1 MNFRIATFIL
11 SIILIC
17 MVSFKA
23 IKKRTTYKKLR
34 NYLAREQYDEFFKLI
49 DAPLTNALYPDY
61 NINYFKLN
69 AYLLKEDYAKAN
81 ETLEMLLRY
90 PLKHQQRVDLVLKA
104 FNIYVGQG
112 KKQQAKNMLDEIL
125 NWEGDEYKPYK
136 HDALLSYDIMI
147 LKKSNHIGEL
157 EALLDKTSGSQ
168 RGRLEYFIAVQYE
181 NAKNIQKRDEYLKRA
196 AKDGFHYSAH

>member
-1 MNFRIATFIL
+1 MDFRIATIVL
-11 SIILIC
+11 GVILIG
-17 MVSFKA
+17 MISFKA
-23 IKKRTTYKKLR
+23 VKKRTTYKKLR

-69 AYLLKEDYAKAN
+69 AYLLKEDYEKAN
-81 ETLEMLLRY
+81 ETLELLLRY
-90 PLKHQQRVDLVLKA
+90 PLKHQQRVDLARKA
-104 FNIYVGQG
+104 FNIYVGEG
-112 KKQQAKNMLDEIL
+112 KRQQAKEMLDEIL

-136 HDALLSYDIMI
+136 RDAMLSYDIMI

-157 EALLDKTSGSQ
+157 EALLDKTSGPQ

-181 NAKNIQKRDEYLKRA
+181 NAKNIEKRDEYLKRA
-196 AKDGFHYSAH
+196 AEDGFVHSAH

>member
-1 MNFRIATFIL
+1 MDFRIATIVL
-11 SIILIC
+11 GVILIG
-17 MVSFKA
+17 MISFKA
-23 IKKRTTYKKLR
+23 VKKRTTYKKLR

-69 AYLLKEDYAKAN
+69 AYLLKEDYEKAN
-81 ETLEMLLRY
+81 ETLELLLRY
-90 PLKHQQRVDLVLKA
+90 PLKHQQRVDLVRKA
-104 FNIYVGQG
+104 CNLYVGEG
-112 KKQQAKNMLDEIL
+112 KKQQAKEMLDEIL

-136 HDALLSYDIMI
+136 RDAMLSYDIMI

-157 EALLDKTSGSQ
+157 EALLDKTSGPQ

-181 NAKNIQKRDEYLKRA
+181 NAKNIEKRDEYLKRA
-196 AKDGFHYSAH
+196 AEDGFVHSAH

>member
-1 MNFRIATFIL
+1 MDFRIATIVL
-11 SIILIC
+11 GVILIG
-17 MVSFKA
+17 MISFKA
-23 IKKRTTYKKLR
+23 VKKRTTYKKLR

-69 AYLLKEDYAKAN
+69 AYLLKEDYEKAN
-81 ETLEMLLRY
+81 ETLELLLRY
-90 PLKHQQRVDLVLKA
+90 PLKHQQRVDLVCKA
-104 FNIYVGQG
+104 FNIYVGEG
-112 KKQQAKNMLDEIL
+112 KRQQAKEMLDEIL

-136 HDALLSYDIMI
+136 RDAMLSYDIMI

-157 EALLDKTSGSQ
+157 EALLDKTSGPQ

-181 NAKNIQKRDEYLKRA
+181 NSKNIEKRDEYLKRA
-196 AKDGFHYSAH
+196 AEDGFVHSAH

>member
-1 MNFRIATFIL
+1 MFRTRRALLCVELGLHNGIPEEQGMNFRIATFVL

-17 MVSFKA
+17 MISFKA

-69 AYLLKEDYAKAN
+69 AYLLKEDYTKAN

-90 PLKHQQRVDLVLKA
+90 PL
-104 FNIYVGQG
+104 
-112 KKQQAKNMLDEIL
+112 
-125 NWEGDEYKPYK
+125 
-136 HDALLSYDIMI
+136 
-147 LKKSNHIGEL
+147 
-157 EALLDKTSGSQ
+157 
-168 RGRLEYFIAVQYE
+168 
-181 NAKNIQKRDEYLKRA
+181 
-196 AKDGFHYSAH
+196 

>member
-1 MNFRIATFIL
+1 MDFRIATIVL
-11 SIILIC
+11 GVILIG
-17 MVSFKA
+17 MISFKA
-23 IKKRTTYKKLR
+23 VKKRTTYKKLR

-69 AYLLKEDYAKAN
+69 AYLLKEDYEKAN
-81 ETLEMLLRY
+81 ETLELLLRY
-90 PLKHQQRVDLVLKA
+90 PLKHQQRVDLVRKA
-104 FNIYVGQG
+104 FNIYVGES
-112 KKQQAKNMLDEIL
+112 KRQQAKEMLDEIL

-136 HDALLSYDIMI
+136 RDAMLSYDIMI

-157 EALLDKTSGSQ
+157 EALLDKTSGPQ

-181 NAKNIQKRDEYLKRA
+181 NAKNIEKRDEYLKRA
-196 AKDGFHYSAH
+196 AEDGFVHSAH

>member
-1 MNFRIATFIL
+1 MDFRIATIVL
-11 SIILIC
+11 GVILIG
-17 MVSFKA
+17 MISFKA
-23 IKKRTTYKKLR
+23 VKKRTTYKKLR

-69 AYLLKEDYAKAN
+69 AYLLKEDYEKAN
-81 ETLEMLLRY
+81 ETLELLLRY
-90 PLKHQQRVDLVLKA
+90 PLKHQQRVDLVRKA
-104 FNIYVGQG
+104 FNIYVGEG
-112 KKQQAKNMLDEIL
+112 KRQLAKEMLDEIL

-136 HDALLSYDIMI
+136 RDAMLSYDIMI

-157 EALLDKTSGSQ
+157 EALLDKTSGPQ

-181 NAKNIQKRDEYLKRA
+181 NAKNIEKRDEYLKRA
-196 AKDGFHYSAH
+196 AEDGFVHSAH

>member
-1 MNFRIATFIL
+1 MDFRIATIVL
-11 SIILIC
+11 GVILIG
-17 MVSFKA
+17 MISFKA
-23 IKKRTTYKKLR
+23 VKKRTTYKKLR

-69 AYLLKEDYAKAN
+69 AYLLKEDYEKAN
-81 ETLEMLLRY
+81 ETLELLLRY
-90 PLKHQQRVDLVLKA
+90 PLKHQQRVDLVRKA
-104 FNIYVGQG
+104 FNIYVGEG
-112 KKQQAKNMLDEIL
+112 KRQQAKEMLDEIL

-136 HDALLSYDIMI
+136 RDAMLSYDIMI

-157 EALLDKTSGSQ
+157 EALLDKTSGPQ

-181 NAKNIQKRDEYLKRA
+181 NAKNIEKRDEYLKRA
-196 AKDGFHYSAH
+196 AEGGFVHSAH

>member
-1 MNFRIATFIL
+1 MDFRIATIVL
-11 SIILIC
+11 GVILIG
-17 MVSFKA
+17 MISFKA
-23 IKKRTTYKKLR
+23 VKKRTTYKKLR

-69 AYLLKEDYAKAN
+69 AYLLKEDYEKAN
-81 ETLEMLLRY
+81 EMLELLLRY
-90 PLKHQQRVDLVLKA
+90 PLKHQQRVDLVRKA
-104 FNIYVGQG
+104 FNIYVGEG
-112 KKQQAKNMLDEIL
+112 KRQQAKEMLDEIL

-136 HDALLSYDIMI
+136 RDAMLSYDIMI

-157 EALLDKTSGSQ
+157 EALLDKTSGPQ

-181 NAKNIQKRDEYLKRA
+181 NAKNIEKRDEYLKRA
-196 AKDGFHYSAH
+196 AEDGFVHSAH

>member
-1 MNFRIATFIL
+1 MDFRIATIVL
-11 SIILIC
+11 GVILIG
-17 MVSFKA
+17 MISFKA
-23 IKKRTTYKKLR
+23 VKKRTTYKKLR

-69 AYLLKEDYAKAN
+69 AYLLKEDYEKAN
-81 ETLEMLLRY
+81 ETLELLLRY
-90 PLKHQQRVDLVLKA
+90 PLKHQQRVDLVRKA
-104 FNIYVGQG
+104 FNIYVGEG
-112 KKQQAKNMLDEIL
+112 KRQQAKEMLDEIL

-136 HDALLSYDIMI
+136 RDAMLSYDIMI

-157 EALLDKTSGSQ
+157 EALLDKTSAPQ

-181 NAKNIQKRDEYLKRA
+181 NAKNIEKRDEYLKRA
-196 AKDGFHYSAH
+196 AEDGFVHSAH